1 MTHALKI
8 EPLTRESFAP
18 FGDVIDV
25 DGAAH
30 ITINQGFAQRCDGQ
44 AKIDVASEGGA
55 VNVSLFTAQPRPA
68 PIYLRPADAA
78 PARDRGPVIL
88 P

>member
-1 MTHALKI
+1 MGYPKT
-8 EPLTRESFAP
+8 EREARARS
-18 FGDVIDV
+18 
-25 DGAAH
+25 
-30 ITINQGFAQRCDGQ
+30 
-44 AKIDVASEGGA
+44 ASP
-55 VNVSLFTAQPRPA
+55 QPRPA